1 MDINGYDAVSD
12 VVESGVHW
20 RSDFQIGSRVLK
32 ICFKPILMHIYGM
45 QYDFMHRSCW
55 NHSNFENSWFYNV
68 ISTSDPQNHCLLG
81 SRNRVA
87 VNFFNRY
94 VIYWVVPCE
103 RARPELSEYVWQRGV
118 GSLEGRVTAGRSWPF
133 FQKKEKAGGRRNKKS
148 YGFPKFFHAKS
159 SRENFRNVIW
169 KLLSGGYGLKKFWE
183 AVTFF
188 VTPPYFCWQITFC
201 RPRPTSGRNNTDKN
215 VSPTPLIH
223 IFWTVSA

>member
-1 MDINGYDAVSD
+1 MLWKWNDIVPTYDAVSD

-20 RSDFQIGSRVLK
+20 RSDFQIGSRVSK

-94 VIYWVVPCE
+94 VIYWVVPGE
-103 RARPELSEYVWQRGV
+103 RTRPELSEYVWQRGV

-133 FQKKEKAGGRRNKKS
+133 FQKKEKAGGRRKKKLA
-148 YGFPKFFHAKS
+148 GHQKFFYAKS
-159 SRENFRNVIW
+159 SWEKFLNVIW
-169 KLLSGGYGLKKFWE
+169 QLLSGGFGLKNFLV
-183 AVTFF
+183 A
-188 VTPPYFCWQITFC
+188 
-201 RPRPTSGRNNTDKN
+201 G
-215 VSPTPLIH
+215 
-223 IFWTVSA
+223 

>member
-1 MDINGYDAVSD
+1 MAPCVMDFELELTQIHNWLDLFVTFRLLLEHVYSKASQQTKNIYWSMVICNNFVQVSKILCNRDGQTKWLLRPSRTTIMDNISHLKSSRIASLCPPPHPRLRNIWTAPYDAVSD

-32 ICFKPILMHIYGM
+32 ICFKPIFMHIYGM

-87 VNFFNRY
+87 VNFLNRY

-118 GSLEGRVTAGRSWPF
+118 GSL
-133 FQKKEKAGGRRNKKS
+133 
-148 YGFPKFFHAKS
+148 
-159 SRENFRNVIW
+159 
-169 KLLSGGYGLKKFWE
+169 
-183 AVTFF
+183 
-188 VTPPYFCWQITFC
+188 
-201 RPRPTSGRNNTDKN
+201 
-215 VSPTPLIH
+215 
-223 IFWTVSA
+223 

>member
-1 MDINGYDAVSD
+1 MSNLKRDHNWDFTFNPIGKATHEKSSFGLENPIKAWEETTYDAVSD

-32 ICFKPILMHIYGM
+32 ISFEPILMHIYGM

-68 ISTSDPQNHCLLG
+68 ISSSDPQNHCLLG

-133 FQKKEKAGGRRNKKS
+133 FQEKEEAGVRR
-148 YGFPKFFHAKS
+148 
-159 SRENFRNVIW
+159 
-169 KLLSGGYGLKKFWE
+169 
-183 AVTFF
+183 
-188 VTPPYFCWQITFC
+188 
-201 RPRPTSGRNNTDKN
+201 
-215 VSPTPLIH
+215 
-223 IFWTVSA
+223 

>member
-1 MDINGYDAVSD
+1 MTIFIGPVFRKIEKWPISSHYWKLNSGKEAKWTTGWLQKAFTNTYDAVSD

-118 GSLEGRVTAGRSWPF
+118 GSL
-133 FQKKEKAGGRRNKKS
+133 
-148 YGFPKFFHAKS
+148 
-159 SRENFRNVIW
+159 
-169 KLLSGGYGLKKFWE
+169 
-183 AVTFF
+183 
-188 VTPPYFCWQITFC
+188 
-201 RPRPTSGRNNTDKN
+201 
-215 VSPTPLIH
+215 
-223 IFWTVSA
+223 

>member
-1 MDINGYDAVSD
+1 
-12 VVESGVHW
+12 
-20 RSDFQIGSRVLK
+20 
-32 ICFKPILMHIYGM
+32 M

-87 VNFFNRY
+87 VNFLNRY

-133 FQKKEKAGGRRNKKS
+133 FQKIKRSWGAALKKITR
-148 YGFPKFFHAKS
+148 PP
-159 SRENFRNVIW
+159 ENFLCQILARELSKCNLETSLTRIWHLEFSGSRVIFFNASLF
-169 KLLSGGYGLKKFWE
+169 LLANRVL
-183 AVTFF
+183 
-188 VTPPYFCWQITFC
+188 PP
-201 RPRPTSGRNNTDKN
+201 
-215 VSPTPLIH
+215 SPD
-223 IFWTVSA
+223 FGQE

>member
-1 MDINGYDAVSD
+1 MSFQLQSSLSYVWYDMKLCFLSFHLKLRHLGVFFPTGRWAASPLNCNRRKHQQFVYDAVSD

-133 FQKKEKAGGRRNKKS
+133 FQEKEEAGVRR
-148 YGFPKFFHAKS
+148 
-159 SRENFRNVIW
+159 
-169 KLLSGGYGLKKFWE
+169 
-183 AVTFF
+183 
-188 VTPPYFCWQITFC
+188 
-201 RPRPTSGRNNTDKN
+201 
-215 VSPTPLIH
+215 
-223 IFWTVSA
+223 

>member
-1 MDINGYDAVSD
+1 
-12 VVESGVHW
+12 
-20 RSDFQIGSRVLK
+20 
-32 ICFKPILMHIYGM
+32 MHIYGI

-133 FQKKEKAGGRRNKKS
+133 FQKIKRSWGAALKKITRPPENFLCQILARELSKCNLETSLTRIWHLEFSGGRVI
-148 YGFPKFFHAKS
+148 FFYAS
-159 SRENFRNVIW
+159 LF
-169 KLLSGGYGLKKFWE
+169 LLANRVL
-183 AVTFF
+183 
-188 VTPPYFCWQITFC
+188 PP
-201 RPRPTSGRNNTDKN
+201 
-215 VSPTPLIH
+215 SPD
-223 IFWTVSA
+223 FGQE